1 MLKYLSLLFFSLFSS
16 YHSFAQNSKPMNNPL
31 VEEWN
36 TPYQTVPF
44 DKIKAEHFVP
54 ALQFAIAQAK
64 QEIDAI
70 ANNQA
75 APTFENT
82 IVALDNS
89 GTLVERVSTI
99 LSNLNSAETSPEL
112 QKIAKETSPMLSE
125 YSNDVLL
132 NENLFRR
139 IKQVYENKA
148 KLNLDT
154 ESQMLLEKTYKR
166 FARNGANLN
175 AQQKELLRD
184 IDKRLAALSLQ
195 FGENVLNDVNEY
207 ILELTDEKDLVGLPD
222 FVKEAAKETA
232 KKKNRKGYVFTLQA
246 PSYLP
251 FMTYSANRELRKQL
265 FMAYNTRAFKNNKN
279 NNTQVMK
286 DIVTLRHQRA
296 RLLGYASHAHFVLE
310 ERMAQSPENVL
321 KFLNELYTYA
331 KPVAEK
337 QIQELLEYAKKQG
350 FTDSRLERWDYS
362 FYAEKLK
369 KEKFN
374 IDNETL
380 KPYFKLENVLA
391 GAFEVAN
398 KLFGLTFKEN
408 KSIPVFHQE
417 VKVYEV
423 FDEKGEFL
431 AVLYTDFF
439 PREGK
444 RSGAWMTSYREQK
457 KLNGKNIRPHV
468 SLTCN
473 FTRPTETKPSLL
485 TFEEVNTLF
494 HEFGHCLHGIL
505 ANTTYSSLSGTN
517 VAWDFVEMPSQVF
530 ENWCNQSDVLAS
542 FAKHYQ
548 TGEVIPTSI
557 VQKLKDAANFM
568 EGYATMRQLSFG
580 FLDMAWHSKD
590 NGNIGDIE
598 KFEKQ
603 AISKT
608 DLFPDVAGI
617 SVGSAFSHIFSGGY
631 SAGYYSYKWAEVLD
645 ADAFELFKE
654 KGIFNKEVAQR
665 FKEML
670 SKGGSESP
678 MELYKKFRGQ
688 EPNPKALLK
697 RGGLLP

>member
-1 MLKYLSLLFFSLFSS
+1 MLKNQLIAVLICSALYA
-16 YHSFAQNSKPMNNPL
+16 FAQNTKPMNNPL
-31 VEEWN
+31 LEEWN
-36 TPYQTVPF
+36 TPHQTVPF
-44 DKIKAEHFVP
+44 DKIKNEHFVP

-64 QEIDAI
+64 KEIETI
-70 ANNQA
+70 AKNPA
-75 APTFENT
+75 PPTFENT
-82 IVALDNS
+82 IAALENS
-89 GTLVERVSTI
+89 GGLVDRIATI
-99 LSNLNSAETSPEL
+99 LSNLNSAETNAEL

-125 YSNDVLL
+125 YTNDVLL
-132 NENLFRR
+132 NEDLFKR
-139 IKQVYENKA
+139 IKYIYDNRA
-148 KLNLDT
+148 SLNLDA

-175 AQQKELLRD
+175 AQQKELLRS

-195 FGENVLNDVNEY
+195 FGENVLNDVNEFM
-207 ILELTDEKDLVGLPD
+207 LEITDENDLVGLPD
-222 FVKEAAKETA
+222 FVREAARETA
-232 KKKNRKGYVFTLQA
+232 KKKNKKGYVFTLQA
-246 PSYLP
+246 PSYIP

-286 DIVTLRHQRA
+286 DIVALRHQRA
-296 RLLGYASHAHFVLE
+296 RLLGYPSHAHFVLE
-310 ERMAQSPENVL
+310 ERMAQNPETVHR
-321 KFLNELYTYA
+321 FLDELYTYA
-331 KPVAEK
+331 KPIAEK
-337 QIQELLEYAKKQG
+337 QMQELLAYAQKQG
-350 FTDSRLERWDYS
+350 FTDSRLQRWDYS

-380 KPYFKLENVLA
+380 KPYFQLENVLA
-391 GAFEVAN
+391 GAFDVAG
-398 KLFGLTFKEN
+398 KLFGLRFKEVKN
-408 KSIPVFHQE
+408 IPVFHQE
-417 VKVYEV
+417 VKTYEV
-423 FDEKGEFL
+423 FDEKGNFV

-457 KLNGKNIRPHV
+457 KINGKDIRPHV

-485 TFEEVNTLF
+485 TFDEVNTLF

-505 ANTTYSSLSGTN
+505 ANTTYQSLSGTN

-530 ENWCNQSDVLAS
+530 ENWCREPEVLAS

-548 TGEVIPTSI
+548 TGEAIPADLI
-557 VQKLKDAANFM
+557 EKLKEAANFM
-568 EGYATMRQLSFG
+568 EGYATMRQLSFAL
-580 FLDMAWHSKD
+580 LDMAWHSKD
-590 NGNIGDIE
+590 NGNIEDIE

-617 SVGSAFSHIFSGGY
+617 STGSAFNHIFSGGY

-654 KGIFNKEVAQR
+654 KGIFNREVAQR
-665 FKEML
+665 FREML
-670 SKGGSESP
+670 SRGGSEPP
-678 MELYKKFRGQ
+678 MELYRKFRGQ
-688 EPNPKALLK
+688 DPTPKALLK
-697 RGGLLP
+697 RSGLLP

>member
-1 MLKYLSLLFFSLFSS
+1 MFKSQLILVFSCLAL
-16 YHSFAQNSKPMNNPL
+16 YSFAQNSKPMNNPL

-36 TPYQTVPF
+36 TPHQTVPF
-44 DKIKAEHFVP
+44 DKIKNEHFVP
-54 ALQFAIAQAK
+54 ALQFAITQAK
-64 QEIDAI
+64 QEVEAI
-70 ANNQA
+70 ANNSA

-89 GTLVERVSTI
+89 GALVDRVSTI
-99 LSNLNSAETSPEL
+99 LSNLNSAETNPEL

-132 NENLFRR
+132 NENLFKR
-139 IKQVYENKA
+139 IKQVYDNKA

-154 ESQMLLEKTYKR
+154 EAQMLLEKTYKR

-175 AQQKELLRD
+175 AQQKDLLRS

-207 ILELTDEKDLVGLPD
+207 LLELTDEKDLTGLPD

-232 KKKNRKGYVFTLQA
+232 KKKNKKGYVFTLQA
-246 PSYLP
+246 PSYIP
-251 FMTYSANRELRKQL
+251 FMTYAANRELRKQL

-310 ERMAQSPENVL
+310 ERMAQNPETVH
-321 KFLNELYTYA
+321 KFLDELYTYA

-337 QIQELLEYAKKQG
+337 QMQELLAYAKKQG
-350 FTDSRLERWDYS
+350 FTGSRLERWDYS

-369 KEKFN
+369 KEKFS

-380 KPYFKLENVLA
+380 KPYFKLDNVLD
-391 GAFEVAN
+391 GAFEVAG

-408 KSIPVFHQE
+408 KNIPVFHQE

-423 FDEKGEFL
+423 FDEKGNFV

-457 KLNGKNIRPHV
+457 KMNGKDIRPHV

-485 TFEEVNTLF
+485 TFDEANTLF
-494 HEFGHCLHGIL
+494 HEFGHCLHGML
-505 ANTTYSSLSGTN
+505 ASTTYQSLSGTN

-530 ENWCNQSDVLAS
+530 ENWCNEPEVLAS

-557 VQKLKDAANFM
+557 IEKLKEASNFM

-590 NGNIGDIE
+590 NGNIEDIE
-598 KFEKQ
+598 NFEKQ
-603 AISKT
+603 AIGKT

-617 SVGSAFSHIFSGGY
+617 STGSAFSHIFSGGY

-654 KGIFNKEVAQR
+654 KGIFNKEAAQR

-670 SKGGSESP
+670 AKGGSQPP

-688 EPNPKALLK
+688 EPTPKALLK
-697 RGGLLP
+697 RSGLLP